1 MSRTMVVYF
10 ACVLVMWVPA
20 AFAVRSVLRGDV
32 TEQLVGGLLV
42 ATVWPVSIPALSWT
56 TLSGR
61 RRQAAARA
69 VAGRARPAANRS
81 RSCTTSGWK
90 PVTSADKR
98 PPTAPAP
105 SRLTRPA
112 SPAK

>member
-20 AFAVRSVLRGDV
+20 ALAVRSVLRGGV

-61 RRQAAARA
+61 RRQAAAQDAA
-69 VAGRARPAANRS
+69 VRPAPKRS
-81 RSCTTSGWK
+81 RSCTTSGWR

-98 PPTAPAP
+98 PPIAPAP
-105 SRLTRPA
+105 STLTRRA
-112 SPAK
+112 SPAN